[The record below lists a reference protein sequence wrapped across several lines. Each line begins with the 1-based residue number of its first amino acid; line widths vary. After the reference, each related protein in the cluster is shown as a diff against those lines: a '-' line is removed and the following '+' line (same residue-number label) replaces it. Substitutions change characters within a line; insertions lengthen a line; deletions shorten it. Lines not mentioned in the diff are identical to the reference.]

1 MEPAIGDNNGELI
14 GVDGKI
20 DSGATYVEN
29 HSEAKISGIP
39 SDWQDKQ
46 YKWDATKEDFVEV
59 VTPPSP
65 QEAYDQI
72 EQLLIDAYENDGAEK
87 PYIDAMRLIDKY
99 PSVERQ
105 VERGNY
111 GVAIDYIEDEIMEK
125 EEIVTAEMVD
135 EIKAILNPKEDKS

>member
-1 MEPAIGDNNGELI
+1 MRIAETMSKYYPEISWSCNANDYDQLVI
-14 GVDGKI
+14 
-20 DSGATYVEN
+20 
-29 HSEAKISGIP
+29 HSEH
-39 SDWQDKQ
+39 DKPTKKELES
-46 YKWDATKEDFVEV
+46 KWEEMTDENGVIIR
-59 VTPPSP
+59 PPSP
-65 QEAYDQI
+65 DEAYTQI
-72 EQLLIDAYENDGAEK
+72 ETLLVDAYTTAGAEK